1 MIPQVPAVLSGVSLV
16 LVVVA
21 IKVLIAPHWVPSHL
35 IWPSEEWFILDFFE
49 NLMHRLSEHDINRL
63 SIGRPRLPSKIS
75 LRAVVIV
82 SIRPEIPPLL
92 RDSLGLSFPLLLV
105 FLYPFILINLVHEL
119 AYTSDRFASQR
130 FP

>member
-49 NLMHRLSEHDINRL
+49 NLTHQLSEHSIDRL
-63 SIGRPRLPSKIS
+63 SISRPRLPNKIS
-75 LRAVVIV
+75 TRPVIIILV
-82 SIRPEIPPLL
+82 QPEIPPLL
-92 RDSLGLSFPLLLV
+92 RDSLSLSFPLLLV

-119 AYTSDRFASQR
+119 AYTGDKFTS
-130 FP
+130 